1 MKGVKKASSVAPQ
14 PLRRPP
20 LRSGL
25 LRDWGATGNGAESEE
40 STFEPSHL
48 FTFEPTVFTFVP
60 APTPRKKRVVIAA
73 VALLAVFGIYAGS
86 YLIFRAKHVEVWDR
100 DGKPY
105 VIFPEGKMATYYAYR
120 PLTYIDAK
128 CTGMGFHIG
137 PHAVED

>member
-1 MKGVKKASSVAPQ
+1 MKFSA
-14 PLRRPP
+14 LNRF
-20 LRSGL
+20 RSPIL
-25 LRDWGATGNGAESEE
+25 SIAAIFAFVSGAESEE

-105 VIFPEGKMATYYAYR
+105 VIFPEGKMAAYYAYR